1 MIPNSPLSPCWTL
14 QIPKHNS
21 QASRGRAGWPLRP
34 LLGDRSTSNP
44 KSRDDLGVC
53 PDLLPLSSPREV
65 PGGRP
70 LLTRPESRER
80 GRRPGPRP
88 AGTSSSS
95 PPSSPCQEAAHPPRS
110 SHSRGQDGGA
120 GAGTRGWDRESKEL
134 WGLGSGSAAP
144 RVPDGLPEKPTA
156 AGTGTLHRS
165 APETA
170 AAAAAVSARS
180 PAPASS
186 GLRRHCL
193 PIPAPP
199 ARALAPCCQRPTA
212 AAYSPLN
219 SQSPA
224 GPGRL
229 ALH

>member
-1 MIPNSPLSPCWTL
+1 MIWGCDPTYSLFHPHGKSPE
-14 QIPKHNS
+14 
-21 QASRGRAGWPLRP
+21 AG
-34 LLGDRSTSNP
+34 
-44 KSRDDLGVC
+44 
-53 PDLLPLSSPREV
+53 
-65 PGGRP
+65 P
-70 LLTRPESRER
+70 LLTRLESRER

-95 PPSSPCQEAAHPPRS
+95 PPSSPCQEAAHPPHS
-110 SHSRGQDGGA
+110 SHCRGQDGGA
-120 GAGTRGWDRESKEL
+120 GAETRGWDRESEEQ
-134 WGLGSGSAAP
+134 WGLGSGSAAA
-144 RVPDGLPEKPTA
+144 RVPDGLPERPTA
-156 AGTGTLHRS
+156 TGIGTLHRS
-165 APETA
+165 ARET

-199 ARALAPCCQRPTA
+199 ARAFAPCCRRPTA
-212 AAYSPLN
+212 AAYSPLS

-224 GPGRL
+224 GPAHL